1 MRQVLMIAAALAML
15 SVTVSPAA
23 AQKLDKNGKCHGAD
37 GKFAKAD
44 VCKGAGAPV
53 HSYKLDDK
61 GKCHDEKGKFAKAE
75 MCHH

>member
-1 MRQVLMIAAALAML
+1 MRQILMIVAAVAML
-15 SVTVSPAA
+15 GGISTTAS

-44 VCKGAGAPV
+44 VCKGAGE
-53 HSYKLDDK
+53 HHMYKLDDK
-61 GKCHDEKGKFAKAE
+61 GKCHDEKGKFAKTE